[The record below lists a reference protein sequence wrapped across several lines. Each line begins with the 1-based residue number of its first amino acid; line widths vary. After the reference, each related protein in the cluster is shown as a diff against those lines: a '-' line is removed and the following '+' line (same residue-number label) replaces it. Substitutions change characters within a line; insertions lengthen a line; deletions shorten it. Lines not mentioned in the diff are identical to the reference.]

1 MVDGQKRI
9 KAKSVHPQGQQ
20 SSKRELWATVCYH
33 YPQYTLQEASKLSV
47 RDIKM
52 LEQLPKE
59 QLAIVITQMDAAV
72 FAEKINAQN
81 KYDYTQIVAAPH
93 TKKGSG
99 VKKLTEHF
107 KKQMD

>member
-47 RDIKM
+47 RDIK
-52 LEQLPKE
+52 LL
-59 QLAIVITQMDAAV
+59 LRV
-72 FAEKINAQN
+72 AEKINAQN